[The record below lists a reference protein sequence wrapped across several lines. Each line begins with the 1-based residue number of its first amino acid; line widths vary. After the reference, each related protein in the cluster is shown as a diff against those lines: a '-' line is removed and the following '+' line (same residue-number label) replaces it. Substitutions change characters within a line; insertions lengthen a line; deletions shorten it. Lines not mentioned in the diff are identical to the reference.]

1 MTRKQAAVT
10 AAAVLAVAALVA
22 APPPARGEERL
33 LSLDPA
39 ATAVHF
45 TVTATGHDVE
55 GSFHVTSGAVRFDS
69 ATGVASGEI
78 RVDALSAETGNGSR
92 DKTMRGDVLETE
104 RFPLFVFTPEHI
116 VGAVPASG
124 EGQVELRGTIALHG
138 ASHPLTVPAKV
149 HLEGGRLKLTAEF
162 AVPYVEWGLHNPSV
176 LFLKVA
182 DVVQVKIDGEGTL
195 SGANAAAAP
204 VASHGR

>member
-1 MTRKQAAVT
+1 MKPKTS
-10 AAAVLAVAALVA
+10 AVAAFAVVA
-22 APPPARGEERL
+22 LLAASPAARAEEQL

-39 ATAVHF
+39 TTAVHF

-55 GSFHVTSGAVRFDS
+55 GTFHVTSGAVRFDE

-92 DKTMRGDVLETE
+92 DKTLRGDVLETE
-104 RFPLFVFTPEHI
+104 RFPLFVFTPEHV

-124 EGQVELRGTIALHG
+124 EGQVELRGTVALHG

-149 HLEGGRLKLTAEF
+149 RLEGGRLKLTAEF

-182 DVVQVKIDGEGTL
+182 DVVQVKIEGEGTL
-195 SGANAAAAP
+195 TPALAAAGASP

>member
-1 MTRKQAAVT
+1 MKPTIP
-10 AAAVLAVAALVA
+10 AAALAFVALLAA
-22 APPPARGEERL
+22 APSVRAEEQV

-39 ATAVHF
+39 TTAVHF

-55 GSFHVTSGAVRFDS
+55 GSFHLTSGAVRFDT
-69 ATGVASGEI
+69 ATGTASGEI
-78 RVDALSAETGNGSR
+78 RIDALSAATGNGSR
-92 DKTMRGDVLETE
+92 DKTLRGDVLETE
-104 RFPLFVFTPEHI
+104 RFPLFVFTPERV
-116 VGAVPASG
+116 VGAVPLTG
-124 EGQVELRGTIALHG
+124 EGQVELRGVVVLHG

-195 SGANAAAAP
+195 SAAGAAAAL